1 MKHKKLR
8 KFCIVLL
15 ALVFLGSGTMVLLQ
29 TYQQRLADKAYED
42 AAKIALSE
50 PTVEVPAVTTP
61 EPSTQLTFPEL
72 LEPQLP
78 LADTPEEEVQEPLPE
93 QAELLLD
100 LDLEALRE
108 VNEDVLGWIH
118 IPDTAISY
126 PLMRSQDNS
135 EYLKLTWDLTYS
147 SAGSIFLER
156 KNSADLSD
164 FHTLIYGHNMKN
176 GTMFSNLRHYR
187 DQEYLD
193 NHPCVYIATDDA
205 ILRYEVFSAYTAD
218 VSTDTYR
225 LYFEDDGRKQSVIDF
240 YLEQSE
246 VESDLVP
253 TVEDRILTLSTC
265 TGMGDYDYRLVVQ
278 AVLTGQFSR

>member
-1 MKHKKLR
+1 MKRKLR
-8 KFCIVLL
+8 ISLL
-15 ALVFLGSGTMVLLQ
+15 ICLTVVFLGSFGVVMHRNIQ
-29 TYQQRLADKAYED
+29 FKQSEEAYQEAEELTQKVWEEPIQE
-42 AAKIALSE
+42 AA
-50 PTVEVPAVTTP
+50 T
-61 EPSTQLTFPEL
+61 
-72 LEPQLP
+72 P
-78 LADTPEEEVQEPLPE
+78 LAELPEEPE
-93 QAELLLD
+93 GWREAPVYDDPNMDEMRSID
-100 LDLEALRE
+100 LAALRE
-108 VNEDVLGWIH
+108 VNPDVVGWIR
-118 IPDTAISY
+118 IPGTQLDY
-126 PLMRSQDNS
+126 PLMQGEDNQY
-135 EYLKLTWDLTYS
+135 YLKRTWEKKRNA
-147 SAGSIFLER
+147 AGSVFLEQTASPGFDEF
-156 KNSADLSD
+156 N
-164 FHTLIYGHNMKN
+164 TLIYGHNMKN